1 MLLKPVLIL
10 IGQPTAY
17 AVDDHKDCGRRK
29 DAPYDDQQKFHAS
42 NLKGQQRI
50 GTPAGLGRHKSAKVA
65 TNGPIRRG
73 IFAHVPLRGRA
84 AMVSASYKEDA
95 PWMNSAIPEQTPQAA
110 AESVSL
116 WPLSLSLLSCFTRF
130 SQAADLPQPLIQRRW
145 AQRTKAPLCLKK
157 LRRHNRSPQLWANR
171 ANTTHATTTK
181 GGRSNAF
188 ALAALIAM
196 ARKTSVCRLTHTLM
210 TKGSP
215 C

>member
-1 MLLKPVLIL
+1 MLLEPIL
-10 IGQPTAY
+10 FILGQSAAQ
-17 AVDDHKDCGRRK
+17 AVDKHENDGGRQ
-29 DAPYDDQQKFHAS
+29 DAANDNQQKFHIGLLAS
-42 NLKGQQRI
+42 GAEKA
-50 GTPAGLGRHKSAKVA
+50 TPATVGRPISAEMA
-65 TNGPIRRG
+65 TVCSNHPG
-73 IFAHVPLRGRA
+73 ISAHIPFLQGA
-84 AMVSASYKEDA
+84 AMMDASEKEDA

-110 AESVSL
+110 AESFSL